1 MGRRKISNE
10 ITLEMKSFEK
20 RVARKEYQ
28 VEFCFYDNSKID
40 IKEE

>member
-1 MGRRKISNE
+1 MDNE
-10 ITLEMKSFEK
+10 ITIKMKSFDIK
-20 RVARKEYQ
+20 AARKEYQ